1 MAKKWRAF
9 VFFAPGLARVASRGY
24 DSFRGNAMKP
34 AAKKSKKD
42 TQRQGTPTAA
52 QVLDAALEIAEE
64 TGWDALRLRQ
74 VAAALNCPLSAL
86 LAHYRDLDAVANAW
100 FGRAGAAM
108 LAPVAADFYDQPGPD
123 RLHSVIMRW
132 FDALAPHRR
141 ISVDMLQ
148 GKLYA
153 SHPHH
158 WVPMIFDLSRTVH
171 WIRDMAGLDATG
183 RRRQLEEIG
192 LTGVFL
198 ATLAVWSRDAS
209 EGQERT
215 RCFLRKA
222 LRRSDQLLGRLPGR
236 RNKSSG

>member
-1 MAKKWRAF
+1 
-9 VFFAPGLARVASRGY
+9 
-24 DSFRGNAMKP
+24 MKP
-34 AAKKSKKD
+34 EAKKSKKPPAK
-42 TQRQGTPTAA
+42 QGAPTAA
-52 QVLDAALEIAEE
+52 QILDAALGIAEE
-64 TGWDALRLRQ
+64 TGWDALRLRR
-74 VAAALNCPLSAL
+74 VAALLNCPMSAV

-108 LAPVAADFYDQPGPD
+108 LAPVAASFYDQSAPD
-123 RLHSVIMRW
+123 RLHSIMMRW

-141 ISVDMLQ
+141 TSVQMLQ

-183 RRRQLEEIG
+183 RQRQLEEIG
-192 LTGVFL
+192 LTGIFL
-198 ATLAVWSRDAS
+198 ATLAVWSRDRS

-215 RCFLRKA
+215 RSFLRKA
-222 LRRSDQLLGRLPGR
+222 LRRSEGLLTRLPGL
-236 RNKSSG
+236 RNDRSDG